1 MTVVGATNLI
11 LVCCLFFTA
20 CDQVTQTSP
29 TPSPASNV
37 PDLSADV
44 FKLQMDLL
52 KLQFRVDALESGDA
66 LVSAEE
72 QGYGVAK
79 TSFGAF
85 TISAKSVTP
94 YLDGFKI
101 KLRIGNL
108 TTANFNGAKL
118 SVTWGP
124 PYDENKPG
132 EYIKNQKKKEFS
144 LTNQFVSGAFTDVEV
159 VLTPAKPEDVKSI
172 LVGIQLDQLSLKL
185 R

>member
-1 MTVVGATNLI
+1 MNVMEKTSLALVG
-11 LVCCLFFTA
+11 CLFLAA
-20 CDQVTQTSP
+20 CNQGAQTSP
-29 TPSPASNV
+29 TPPSTPSA

-44 FKLQMDLL
+44 RKLQMDLL
-52 KLQFRVDALESGDA
+52 QLQFRVDALESGDA
-66 LVSAEE
+66 SVSAEE

-85 TISAKSVTP
+85 TISTRSVTP

-118 SVTWGP
+118 TVTWGP
-124 PYDENKPG
+124 PYDVKNPS
-132 EYIKNQKKKEFS
+132 EYFKNQKKKEFS

-159 VLTPAKPEDVKSI
+159 ALTPAKPEDVKTLS
-172 LVGIQLDQLSLKL
+172 VGIQLDQLSL
-185 R
+185 RAR

>member
-1 MTVVGATNLI
+1 MTVMGTKNLA
-11 LVCCLFFTA
+11 LACCLFLAA
-20 CDQVTQTSP
+20 CNQGTQTSP
-29 TPSPASNV
+29 TPAPVPNV
-37 PDLSADV
+37 PDLSSEV
-44 FKLQMDLL
+44 RKLQMDLL

-66 LVSAEE
+66 SVSAEE

-85 TISAKSVTP
+85 TISTRSVTP

-118 SVTWGP
+118 TVTWGP
-124 PYDENKPG
+124 PYDEKSPG
-132 EYIKNQKKKEFS
+132 EFFKNQKKKEFS

-159 VLTPAKPEDVKSI
+159 ALTPAKPEDVKS
-172 LVGIQLDQLSLKL
+172 LSVGIQLDQLSL
-185 R
+185 RAR